1 MTNLLEQF
9 KGHIINQTLTNKLRE
24 IEILLSEYELNELQE
39 ESVLAYQ
46 LLLQNIKVTLNAK
59 SLPIVPKIILDNL
72 NSSIENLSRN
82 AMFDINSYYSQY
94 QNLIDHFNRLPRFEK
109 KE

>member
-24 IEILLSEYELNELQE
+24 IEILLSEYELNKLQE

-46 LLLQNIKVTLNAK
+46 LLLQNIKV
-59 SLPIVPKIILDNL
+59 SL
-72 NSSIENLSRN
+72 
-82 AMFDINSYYSQY
+82 
-94 QNLIDHFNRLPRFEK
+94 H
-109 KE
+109 